1 MRVVHISVSPL
12 SGSPSRIVRA
22 LNDHTEIEAK
32 HIVLEPNHFGAR
44 TYPGGI
50 PWKEDR
56 EHAVAEIEAADLVHI
71 HNHFNLKENK
81 FKFDFEA
88 LHKRG
93 KPMLRH
99 LHSSPEFFQTGDTRI
114 VTDCPLPQLVVAQY
128 QERHY
133 LRARPVPNIL
143 PVENALY
150 SPIEKEES
158 PLRIFFAPTMPFSA
172 WKVPPSVSRW
182 ATKGQLEVTRLL
194 KRLEARMARCAVV
207 IESVIIQNRPLLEC
221 MAVKQSCH
229 LSIDDMVTGS
239 FHISSLEALSHG
251 IPVFN
256 YIDSRTLATLRELT
270 GADHIPWV
278 NCRVEEAEIFFEKLI
293 ADADLRHELGKASR
307 TWMLKYYHDRELVQ
321 HYVQAY
327 RDVLEQPDVFKK
339 NRLDPNEA
347 RVRWTVDGEY
357 AAHYEGRVGRFERS
371 AHRLCCA
378 ESAEYFESLLNLV
391 RSACIVGF
399 DKKPFLSWLFEN
411 RFKRIDPNVD
421 FFHPDRARY
430 LMAKYSFALP
440 YIQGKHVLELGC
452 GVGYGAAYL
461 KEQGAAS
468 VTAVDNDMLAIAYAE
483 ENYARDGVSFAESDA
498 QRIELPRASQDVVIA
513 YDLLECVDCD
523 GTLLERCRQ
532 LLKPGG
538 VLLVSVC
545 DLWHEKMENYWLRKY
560 TAQSL
565 LNLLHDK
572 FSRIEMFRCFSSLS
586 AFDEVSFSQPAIIP
600 LNSFTCS
607 LKRGESLL
615 ALCTLC
621 E

>member
-1 MRVVHISVSPL
+1 
-12 SGSPSRIVRA
+12 
-22 LNDHTEIEAK
+22 
-32 HIVLEPNHFGAR
+32 
-44 TYPGGI
+44 
-50 PWKEDR
+50 
-56 EHAVAEIEAADLVHI
+56 
-71 HNHFNLKENK
+71 
-81 FKFDFEA
+81 
-88 LHKRG
+88 
-93 KPMLRH
+93 
-99 LHSSPEFFQTGDTRI
+99 PE
-114 VTDCPLPQLVVAQY
+114 LVVAQH
-128 QERHY
+128 QERFFPQ
-133 LRARPVPNIL
+133 ARLVPNII
-143 PVENALY
+143 PTEDSLY
-150 SPIEKEES
+150 APLGEKES
-158 PLRIFFAPTMPFSA
+158 TPLNIFFSPTLGFSA
-172 WKVPPSVSRW
+172 WGVPKGLERF
-182 ATKGQLEVTRLL
+182 ATKGSPEVKRLL
-194 KRLEARMARCAVV
+194 KRLNARYSDLNV
-207 IESVIIQNRPLLEC
+207 LLCSNMPRKEC
-221 MAVKQSCH
+221 LEEKQKSH
-229 LSIDDMVTGS
+229 IVIDDLVTGG
-239 FHISSLEALSHG
+239 FHLVGLEGLSQG
-251 IPVFN
+251 LPVLGYLDARSN
-256 YIDSRTLATLRELT
+256 RVLSELT
-270 GADHIPWV
+270 GASALPWV
-278 NCRVEEAEIFFEKLI
+278 NIRLEEVEPVLEALIFN
-293 ADADLRHELGKASR
+293 ADLRAELGKDAR
-307 TWMLKYYHDRELVQ
+307 DWMVRYYNEKDLVK
-321 HYVQAY
+321 HYVDAY
-327 RDVLEQPDVFKK
+327 EDLLENPELLSVSRFDVDNPQIYWSFKSSYDIFYLARAGVSGPSCNTLCRLRAYETDEITQ
-339 NRLDPNEA
+339 NRVISTYDL
-347 RVRWTVDGEY
+347 
-357 AAHYEGRVGRFERS
+357 AHSGNSF
-371 AHRLCCA
+371 A
-378 ESAEYFESLLNLV
+378 
-391 RSACIVGF
+391 
-399 DKKPFLSWLFEN
+399 KWLYTN